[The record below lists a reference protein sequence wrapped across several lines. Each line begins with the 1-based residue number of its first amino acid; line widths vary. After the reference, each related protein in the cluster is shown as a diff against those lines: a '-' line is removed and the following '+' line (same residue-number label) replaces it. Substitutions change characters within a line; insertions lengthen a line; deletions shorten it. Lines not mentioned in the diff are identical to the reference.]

1 MGTLTR
7 LILLYPTK
15 ITKKITE
22 LSIFNAFADFNIFPK
37 LLKHFANGP
46 CPMDRNKKLLNF
58 LRKMVLK
65 KKVPGSFAVLAK
77 LKIWP
82 KK

>member
-7 LILLYPTK
+7 LVLLYPTK

-37 LLKHFANGP
+37 LLKQFANGL
-46 CPMDRNKKLLNF
+46 CPMDRNKKLQNF
-58 LRKMVLK
+58 
-65 KKVPGSFAVLAK
+65 
-77 LKIWP
+77 
-82 KK
+82 